1 MVEHAILTWVL
12 VNARIHTLA
21 TTVQNNLVFRHVFLI
36 IQSHVMKIPENAFA
50 NKDIL
55 EISVNLKIVH
65 QLVSIM
71 EHAIIILEY
80 VIVLHLF
87 RDLIVKLSIAL
98 IANRVI
104 ATEQLENVFADQ
116 IM

>member
-1 MVEHAILTWVL
+1 
-12 VNARIHTLA
+12 
-21 TTVQNNLVFRHVFLI
+21 
-36 IQSHVMKIPENAFA
+36 MKIPENAFA